1 MSNEALLLEVDA
13 LLCLLNAGR
22 PVALGAIP
30 WASPVVS
37 FGNPAVS
44 KIATLGLNPSNLEFV
59 DRVGKQLQAPY
70 NRFESL
76 GSLHVKGWHEVAH
89 QGVQRIWEAC
99 EEYFF
104 RNPYDQWFKR
114 LDRVLVETG
123 ASYYNRIGDSACH
136 LDLVPFATANKWSA
150 LSPDQRTRLI
160 ELGAPSL
167 ARTLSA
173 SDIRV
178 LVLNGATVVKEFSR
192 LVATDSLKPR
202 NDPSWTLQEGRV
214 QGVSY
219 AGRISEVGGI
229 PLRRELLVLGFNHN
243 IQSSFGVTTQAV
255 ANIATWIGR
264 QSAGVL
270 A

>member
-1 MSNEALLLEVDA
+1 MSNEALLREVG
-13 LLCLLNAGR
+13 LLLSLLGTGR
-22 PVALGAIP
+22 PAALGAIP
-30 WASPVVS
+30 WASPVIS
-37 FGNPAVS
+37 FGNPATS

-59 DRVGKQLQAPY
+59 DRAGKQLLEPY

-76 GSLHVKGWHEVAH
+76 GSLRAKGWNEVAH
-89 QGVQRIWEAC
+89 QGLQRIWEAC

-123 ASYYNRIGDSACH
+123 VSYYNRIGESACH

-150 LSPDQRTRLI
+150 LTPDQRTRLV
-160 ELGAPSL
+160 ELGVPTL
-167 ARTLSA
+167 ARTLCA
-173 SDIRV
+173 SEIRV
-178 LVLNGATVVKEFSR
+178 LVLNGATVVREFSR
-192 LVATDSLKPR
+192 LVAADSLQSR
-202 NDPSWTLQEGRV
+202 DAPSWTLQEGRV

-219 AGRISEVGGI
+219 TGRISEVGGI
-229 PLRRELLVLGFNHN
+229 PLGHELLVLGFNHN

-255 ANIATWIGR
+255 ANIANWIGR
-264 QSAGVL
+264 QSSGVL

>member
-1 MSNEALLLEVDA
+1 VSSGALLHEVGA
-13 LLCLLNAGR
+13 LLSLLNEGS
-22 PVALGAIP
+22 PIALGAIP

-44 KIATLGLNPSNLEFV
+44 RVATLGLNPSNLEFV
-59 DRVGKQLQAPY
+59 DRVGEQLLEPY

-76 GSLHVKGWHEVAH
+76 GSLRAKSWNDVAQEGVK
-89 QGVQRIWEAC
+89 RIWEAC
-99 EEYFF
+99 EDYFF

-114 LDRVLVETG
+114 LDRVLIETG
-123 ASYYNRIGDSACH
+123 ASYYTRIGDSACH
-136 LDLVPFATANKWSA
+136 LDLVPFATASKWSA
-150 LSPDQRTRLI
+150 LSQDQRARLI

-178 LVLNGATVVKEFSR
+178 LVLNGATVVREFSR
-192 LVATDSLKPR
+192 LVAADSLRPGV
-202 NDPSWTLQEGRV
+202 DASWTLQEGRV
-214 QGVSY
+214 QGISY
-219 AGRISEVGGI
+219 TGRISEVGGI

-255 ANIATWIGR
+255 ANISTWIGR
-264 QSAGVL
+264 QSEGVL

>member
-1 MSNEALLLEVDA
+1 MSSEALLKEVGT
-13 LLCLLNAGR
+13 LVSILNEGA

-44 KIATLGLNPSNLEFV
+44 KVATLGLNPSNLEFV
-59 DRVGKQLQAPY
+59 DRVGEQLLEPY

-76 GSLHVKGWHEVAH
+76 GSLRATNWSEVARL
-89 QGVQRIWEAC
+89 GVQRIWETC
-99 EEYFF
+99 EDYFF

-114 LDRVLVETG
+114 LDRILAKTG
-123 ASYYNRIGDSACH
+123 ASYYSRIGESACH

-150 LSPDQRTRLI
+150 LPRGHQARLI

-178 LVLNGATVVKEFSR
+178 LVLNGATVVREFSR
-192 LVATDSLKPR
+192 LVVADSLR
-202 NDPSWTLQEGRV
+202 SQVEPSWALQDGRV
-214 QGVSY
+214 QGISY
-219 AGRISEVGGI
+219 IGRISEVGSI
-229 PLRRELLVLGFNHN
+229 PLRRKLLVLGFNHN
-243 IQSSFGVTTQAV
+243 IQSSFGVTTQAI
-255 ANIATWIGR
+255 ANISTWIGR

-270 A
+270 V

>member
-1 MSNEALLLEVDA
+1 VSSNALLEEVGT
-13 LLCLLNAGR
+13 LLSILNEGA

-44 KIATLGLNPSNLEFV
+44 KVATLGLNPSNLEFV
-59 DRVGKQLQAPY
+59 DRFGKQLLEPH

-76 GSLHVKGWHEVAH
+76 DSLRATSWNEVARL
-89 QGVQRIWEAC
+89 GMQRIWETC
-99 EEYFF
+99 EDYFF
-104 RNPYDQWFKR
+104 RNPYDHWFKR
-114 LDRVLVETG
+114 LDRILTKTG
-123 ASYYNRIGDSACH
+123 ASYYSRIGDSACH

-150 LSPDQRTRLI
+150 LPRDHRTKLI
-160 ELGAPSL
+160 ELGIPSL

-178 LVLNGATVVKEFSR
+178 LVLNGATVVREFSR
-192 LVATDSLKPR
+192 LVAADNLAPQVE
-202 NDPSWTLQEGRV
+202 PSWTLQDGRV
-214 QGVSY
+214 QGISY
-219 AGRISEVGGI
+219 IGYISEVGGI

-243 IQSSFGVTTQAV
+243 IQSSFGVTTQVV

-270 A
+270 S